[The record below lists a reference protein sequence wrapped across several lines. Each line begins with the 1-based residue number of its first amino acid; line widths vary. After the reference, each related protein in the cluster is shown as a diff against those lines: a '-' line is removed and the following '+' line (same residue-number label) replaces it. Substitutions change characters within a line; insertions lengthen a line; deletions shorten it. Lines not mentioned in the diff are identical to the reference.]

1 MRITRIITAF
11 VAAFTA
17 AMLGLT
23 LAPSSANAVASTVGE
38 RALPKHPIT
47 NVNSPTYPIDGRRKF
62 LFEADAVTYKGKKVI
77 VQRKLKGKKRW
88 VTINK
93 KRTSASTGHFKF
105 TYKGFC
111 GARYRIVLK
120 KTSTRSTTKARFSH
134 ITCS

>member
-23 LAPSSANAVASTVGE
+23 MAPSPANAAAAVAGE
-38 RALPKHPIT
+38 RALPKHQLA
-47 NVNSPTYPIDGRRKF
+47 NVNAPKYPIDGRRKF
-62 LFEADAVTYKGKKVI
+62 LFEADAVTYKGKKV
-77 VQRKLKGKKRW
+77 VLQRKMKGKKRW

-93 KRTSASTGHFKF
+93 KRTNATSGHFKF

-120 KTSTRSTTKARFSH
+120 KTASHATTKGTISR